1 MPFEELFGEAPTR
14 QIIIVTFLSLLELVR
29 LRMVRAV
36 QFEAFGPV
44 QLRVAS
50 DEEDQRQKLKE
61 TLTSRES

>member
-1 MPFEELFGEAPTR
+1 
-14 QIIIVTFLSLLELVR
+14 
-29 LRMVRAV
+29 MVRAV
-36 QFEAFGPV
+36 QFEPFGGV